1 MKEAD
6 IQFRTLTQLIQIEL
20 TGRLVANG
28 ISIPDQFIVQEY
40 EMNTGTIVLR
50 RLFDQHEIALVPNS
64 RLKTNYRFLHHA
76 DQFFKEFSFM
86 DDE

>member
-50 RLFDQHEIALVPNS
+50 RLFD
-64 RLKTNYRFLHHA
+64 
-76 DQFFKEFSFM
+76 
-86 DDE
+86 